1 MTIDYSKMTYK
12 AAGNTGL
19 QLPQLAYGLWH
30 NFGDD
35 ADYAQMTKLL
45 TTALDTGI
53 TYFDLA
59 NNYGPKPG
67 AAERHFGEILKGEF
81 ANHRDELL
89 ISTKAGYEMW
99 DGPYGNWGSRKH
111 LMASLDQSL
120 RRLQLD
126 YVDIFYH
133 HRMDPNTPLEE
144 TMQTLADIVH
154 QGKALYVGLSNY
166 DGPTLQRATA
176 LLAEYRVPV
185 LVNQNRYSLL
195 DRKIEENGLKAAVT
209 DLQQGLVVFSPLAQ
223 GLLTNRYLAGI
234 PADSRIKTDG
244 RFLKAATLSEAHV
257 AILRQ
262 LNDFALAA
270 GYSLAELALKWLL
283 QQPAVTSVL
292 IGASKPE
299 QILENVATVTLP
311 DLTAGQLLEIEAILS
326 GWM

>member
-1 MTIDYSKMTYK
+1 M
-12 AAGNTGL
+12 
-19 QLPQLAYGLWH
+19 
-30 NFGDD
+30 
-35 ADYAQMTKLL
+35 
-45 TTALDTGI
+45 
-53 TYFDLA
+53 
-59 NNYGPKPG
+59 
-67 AAERHFGEILKGEF
+67 
-81 ANHRDELL
+81 
-89 ISTKAGYEMW
+89 
-99 DGPYGNWGSRKH
+99 
-111 LMASLDQSL
+111 
-120 RRLQLD
+120 
-126 YVDIFYH
+126 
-133 HRMDPNTPLEE
+133 
-144 TMQTLADIVH
+144 
-154 QGKALYVGLSNY
+154 
-166 DGPTLQRATA
+166 
-176 LLAEYRVPV
+176 PV

-209 DLQQGLVVFSPLAQ
+209 NLQQGLVVFSPLAQ
-223 GLLTNRYLAGI
+223 GLLTNRYLAGV

-299 QILENVATVTLP
+299 QILENVATLTLP